1 MKKSQ
6 LSIASLDLNLPDN
19 QHYNDDLP
27 LDSKFFE
34 DRVAIRLASH
44 THIVQFS
51 EIVRIEADGGYCTI
65 FLQCGKKLVVSK
77 TLSRIARCL
86 QNTFVRVHQS
96 HIINLLHLKVLDK
109 KDGYTLIMSDESKIA
124 LSTRKRES
132 FLQKLD
138 GFKEF

>member
-6 LSIASLDLNLPDN
+6 LGIRSIDLNLPDN
-19 QHYNDDLP
+19 QHYDDDLP
-27 LDSKFFE
+27 FDDKFYE
-34 DRVAIRLASH
+34 DRVAIRLASG

-51 EIVRIEADGGYCTI
+51 EIIRIEADGGYSTV

-77 TLSRIARCL
+77 TLSHIANCL
-86 QNTFVRVHQS
+86 QPTFIRVHQS
-96 HIINLLHLKVLDK
+96 HIINLLHLKFLDK
-109 KDGYTLIMSDESKIA
+109 RDGYTLIMSDQSRIA